1 MTRAPNPEILV
12 TDLDNELVL
21 LNPRTQAMFTLNGTG
36 RIVWQNLGK
45 YSATEIAEKIVE
57 RFEIDLPTALKDT
70 ENLLETL
77 ANAGLLV

>member
-45 YSATEIAEKIVE
+45 HSAEEIAQKIVE
-57 RFEIDLPTALKDT
+57 QFEVDLQTAQQDT
-70 ENLLETL
+70 VSLLETL
-77 ANAGLLV
+77 ANAGLLA